1 MSTLRMAIALVAG
14 SGLLLA
20 ACGLPPDGDEDGDGL
35 TNGDEEDLG
44 TDPELSDTDGDGLSD
59 GDEVN
64 TYGTDPLNEDTDG
77 DTYSDGDEVEG
88 NTNPDDEVDHPYM
101 GGWPI
106 DACRSSVEYTGDDVG
121 QIPMNFALMDQF
133 GEYVQFHDMCN
144 QVIFMIGGAF
154 T

>member
-1 MSTLRMAIALVAG
+1 MITWRTAIALVA
-14 SGLLLA
+14 SCGLLFA

-35 TNGDEEDLG
+35 TNGEEEDLG
-44 TDPELSDTDGDGLSD
+44 TDPELADTDGDGLGD

-64 TYGTDPLNEDTDG
+64 QYGTDPLDEDTDG

-88 NTNPDDEVDHPYM
+88 NTDPDNEIDHPYM

-106 DACRSSVEYTGDDVG
+106 DACRSSVLPTGDEVG
-121 QIPMNFALMDQF
+121 QIPSNFSLMDQF
-133 GEYVQFHDMCN
+133 GEYVQFHDFCN
-144 QVIFMIGGAF
+144 QVIFMAAGAF